1 MHELLKQA
9 SNDPNFVSLLSVCRT
24 SGEARFNVSG
34 LFETQ
39 KYYLVAALAELS
51 QRTLAIILDNE
62 LTVKEWQTGLTA
74 YWPAEKIV
82 PFLKRTV
89 NYANVDSV
97 SQEDSWQQIASLN
110 DLLKVTSLKVTSLKA
125 TSLKATSLKASALN
139 AKDLSV
145 SDKDLLKTSTLETSN
160 PNTSGKGELS
170 GNAKQLIV
178 LIDAQAL
185 LEPILPPIALEE
197 LQLKLKVGQT
207 ISPSSLVKQLVE
219 LGFKQVSLP
228 SVAGEFAK
236 RGDIIDL
243 ITTDSF
249 NKDLGLRISFF
260 DIEIDQIKYYKL
272 ANQRACKKLNA
283 CEILPVKSFCIKEKE
298 WQLLSKRLQTELASY
313 EHKLKLLSQLKQKK
327 TSSKSQLEGQIA
339 LLKSDLAKIGERLYF
354 PSLEAYLALIYPEDN
369 NLFAYL
375 NKLNA
380 VCLTN
385 ELVTVNKS
393 IAAYSK
399 QLALDAAIYLE
410 QARTLKLKTDLIPTH
425 TEIMAL
431 LDKQPQLIN
440 LACFQTA
447 TNGFVKAR
455 QVNISGREAESLKI
469 GEKNKNLVDK
479 IADFASYQKEGYK
492 FYAFAPT
499 EKQANDL
506 AAYLNASTSLP
517 ASSSIFWLV
526 KVANLKQGFNY
537 PAAKILLFGQNELLQ
552 KWQVKQK
559 HKSSKKDKTQIID
572 FFNDLKAGDYV
583 VHEIHGIG
591 LYHGIKTV
599 ETAGIKSDYLYIEY
613 AGSDVLYLPMSA
625 VSELQKYIGN
635 KDTVPRLSHFGGQD
649 WEKLKER
656 SRAKIRELATNLL
669 DLYAKRRSIKGFSF
683 PKSASL
689 EQEFASTFPYVETN
703 DQLQAWQDVEQDM
716 QAAYVMDRIICGD
729 VGFGKTEI
737 AFRACFK
744 AILACKQVAF
754 IAPTTVLVEQH
765 YENFLKRVK
774 EWPINVGLLSRFSS
788 PLQEKRVLK
797 ELQTGNCEIVFGTH
811 RILSKDVKFKD
822 LGLLVIDEEQ
832 RFGVDHKEQLKER
845 YPQVDVLTLSATPI
859 PRTLHMALSGIRSIS
874 TLQEAPLERKA
885 VKTYVLEYDKELI
898 KAAII
903 REKSRG
909 GQVFYLHNNTKTIY
923 KKQAELQALLP
934 NLKIAVAHGKL
945 GETELETEIFN
956 FVNGESDVLLCTTI
970 IESGID
976 MPNVNTLIIED
987 ADRLGLAQLYQL
999 KGRVGRSS
1007 KQAYAYI
1014 TYKPDKLLTEEASK
1028 RIKAISAFTE
1038 LGSGLKI
1045 ALQDLEVRGAGNIIG
1060 AEQHGQIAAVGYDMY
1075 CRMLDEELQLAK
1087 LRQAQAQAQVQDQ
1100 TQTHTQARAQTQA
1113 KEQMQVQAQA
1123 TEQINATTNSVTLAK
1138 ATVTETTNTLA
1149 SDYLNSQKCQ
1159 INLKLNAYIERELVS
1174 LESERIELYRR
1185 ISQLKTY
1192 ADYLDLS
1199 DEICDRFGDLT
1210 ANIEN
1215 LLDIAYV
1222 RSSCTGLG
1230 ISEIN
1235 SLARHLELVFKAN
1248 RPLDMQKL
1256 SKLMD
1261 DTKLKRNLHFI
1272 ASEPARIELDVPQ
1285 LTNESERLRL
1295 LRTWLIRS
1303 LEHS

>member
-9 SNDPNFVSLLSVCRT
+9 SNDPNFVSLLSACRT
-24 SGEARFNVSG
+24 SEEARFNVSG

-110 DLLKVTSLKVTSLKA
+110 DLLKA
-125 TSLKATSLKASALN
+125 TSLRTTSLKASTLN
-139 AKDLSV
+139 AKALNV

-160 PNTSGKGELS
+160 PNASGKGELS

-207 ISPSSLVKQLVE
+207 ISPNSLVKQLVE

-272 ANQRACKKLNA
+272 ANQRACQQLNA

-327 TSSKSQLEGQIA
+327 TSSRSQLEGQIA

-393 IAAYSK
+393 LAAYSK

-410 QARTLKLKTDLIPTH
+410 QARTLKLKTDLLPTH

-469 GEKNKNLVDK
+469 GEKNKSLVDK

-506 AAYLNASTSLP
+506 KAYLNASTSLP
-517 ASSSIFWLV
+517 ASSSSTASTNVSPTLSTNATFTSNSSILWLV

-559 HKSSKKDKTQIID
+559 SKSSKKDKTQIID

-591 LYHGIKTV
+591 LYRGIKTV

-885 VKTYVLEYDKELI
+885 VKTYVLEYDKELL

-1087 LRQAQAQAQVQDQ
+1087 LRQAQAQAQ
-1100 TQTHTQARAQTQA
+1100 TQAQARAQVA
-1113 KEQMQVQAQA
+1113 
-1123 TEQINATTNSVTLAK
+1123 EQISATTNSVTLAPTT
-1138 ATVTETTNTLA
+1138 ATKTTNTLA

-1235 SLARHLELVFKAN
+1235 SLPRYLELVFKAN

-1285 LTNESERLRL
+1285 MSNESERLRL